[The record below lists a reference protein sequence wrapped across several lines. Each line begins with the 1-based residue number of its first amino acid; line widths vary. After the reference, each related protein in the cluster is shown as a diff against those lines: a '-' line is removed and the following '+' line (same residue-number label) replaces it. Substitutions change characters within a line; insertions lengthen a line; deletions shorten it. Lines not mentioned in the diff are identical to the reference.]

1 MENLKLIRTEYVP
14 VWRFLFRYLRKYG
27 IVRAIRMIVIF
38 ARLRMFN
45 PFGAVEV
52 VIYREDVKQ

>member
-45 PFGAVEV
+45 SFGAVVV
-52 VIYREDVKQ
+52 VIYKEDVK

>member
-45 PFGAVEV
+45 PFGAVVV
-52 VIYREDVKQ
+52 VIYKEDVK

>member
-14 VWRFLFRYLRKYG
+14 VWRFLFQYLRKYG

-52 VIYREDVKQ
+52 VIYREDVK